1 MTETDRVRPEVVDAI
16 VAALIATDPAGLPE
30 DATRAE
36 KDAARD
42 LFFTRTAAERGQR
55 DRQSRA
61 WELLLTRSY
70 DDPPTWA
77 QLFDDLPPAA
87 SPSWA
92 SCTTPCRPAR
102 RPSTPAA
109 SGPPTRHDTAAT
121 GSRTTGRPAPTP
133 VASRR

>member
-16 VAALIATDPAGLPE
+16 VAALTATDPAGLPE

-42 LFFTRTAAERGQR
+42 LFFTRTAAERAQR

-70 DDPPTWA
+70 ADPPTWA
-77 QLFDDLPPAA
+77 QLFDDLPPGSVTELGELHDAL
-87 SPSWA
+87 
-92 SCTTPCRPAR
+92 PAGAQAEYDR
-102 RPSTPAA
+102 RFGAP
-109 SGPPTRHDTAAT
+109 GPT
-121 GSRTTGRPAPTP
+121 
-133 VASRR
+133 